1 MFKLVKEEV
10 MNPSLALQKY
20 ELLIIVE
27 VTPTDTQILKVQ
39 TAFFGIKDRY
49 CIGSGLDK
57 LFCSIIRF
65 KVYIILFR

>member
-49 CIGSGLDK
+49 CIGSGLGEN
-57 LFCSIIRF
+57 
-65 KVYIILFR
+65 